1 MFTGDRF
8 SRCSVFVLGLCVL
21 TTTSATV
28 GSQDRNAATP
38 GTAVRSLLD
47 EGHYQEAV
55 AAAELLVSDARRK
68 AGTESLET
76 ARATDV
82 LVEAL
87 LRNGNGALPTTRE
100 AAERVLRLK
109 ETHLNVD
116 DRELSPSL
124 RNLANTLTAAGEVR
138 QSVPLFERVLAIHE
152 RAEGPGDLRTA
163 EALDDL
169 ARALLQTDRTDEARG
184 SLDRALTIKENTLG
198 PNDRSVAGT
207 LEQLALLHQRKGD
220 YPGSRPLLERAL
232 RIREAANPNDPELI
246 DTLNLLGI
254 QCWFEG
260 DPRSEQSFYVRA
272 MAIGRDV
279 LRPDHPLIA
288 LILRNMATPATTL
301 GNLAEARSLQERA
314 LSIAERN
321 YGSSHPE
328 VADYLNDLANTS
340 LLEGDYAKARVLYER
355 AERLV
360 RDRLGS
366 QDLSVATY
374 ANNLAILDARLG
386 DVVEARRQFERAVSI
401 WRRRLGSEHPFVA
414 RAFESLAEALSDQG
428 RYNEAR
434 GLFDQALKIRE
445 RSLAPDHPDIARSL
459 TDLATTLERQGQVRQ
474 AQELAERAIR
484 ILERSDAPQNTTFA
498 NTLTLNAILHADEG
512 NFQSAREY
520 YERALTIWNRVFGGS
535 HPNYAETQAGL
546 AVALAGLGDSTS
558 AVTLAL
564 QAEETGRQHIRLTL
578 RYLPERQSLSYAA
591 TRPKGVDLAMS
602 LSADRPDSRVFDAV
616 IKGRALVL
624 DEMAARRRV
633 RTEAAH
639 PELAPLWA
647 ALTSA
652 RQRLAN
658 LVVRGPGDQR
668 PQQYLALVEDARQE
682 KELAERSLADK
693 STEFR
698 DELARGEI
706 GVDEVRAALP
716 ARSAL
721 VGFKLYERTLF
732 ANSSTTGLRSDSAKS
747 PRSRR
752 TVPSYVAFV
761 ISAGQPDISIV
772 PLGAAAGVD
781 ALVVGWRK
789 EATSLPDP
797 SSEPEAERAYRAA
810 GSGLRHRLWDP
821 IALHVKDA
829 TTVFVVPDG
838 TLNLVS
844 LAALPVGQTKYLI
857 DGGPVIHYLSAERDL
872 AMGRPTVTGNHG
884 LLAIGG
890 ADFDDSTLFT
900 PRAAKSRPKAS
911 VAPGTTTQPLS
922 VRAGCGDLQSLQF
935 EPLEGTRKEI
945 HELARLWTGSQADVL
960 ENRGASEGAF
970 KHAASGHRVL
980 HLATHGFFLGSDC
993 SPGVGGT
1000 RSVGGLSSSPKK
1012 QSNAGLNENPLL
1024 LSGLALA
1031 GANRRAAA
1039 GPGDEDGILTGEEV
1053 AALNLDGV
1061 EWAVLSACDTGLG
1074 ALKVG
1079 EGVFGLRRAFQV
1091 AGVRTVIM
1099 SLWPVEDQATLE
1111 WMRALYAG
1119 RLQKHL
1125 STADAMREASLT
1137 ILRARR
1143 AKGQSTHPFYWGG
1156 FVAAG
1161 DWR

>member
-1 MFTGDRF
+1 MSTLNRF
-8 SRCSVFVLGLCVL
+8 SFGCGSVLSLCML
-21 TTTSATV
+21 ATATSVAVRVQSEPTIQV
-28 GSQDRNAATP
+28 AQ
-38 GTAVRSLLD
+38 VRSLLD
-47 EGHYQEAV
+47 AGRYEEAE
-55 AAAELLVSDARRK
+55 AGAERLVSGAS
-68 AGTESLET
+68 AETGAESLAT
-76 ARATDV
+76 ARKTDL

-87 LRNGNGALPTTRE
+87 LRNGKGAQARTRGL
-100 AAERVLRLK
+100 AERAIRVK
-109 ETHLNVD
+109 ETQLRPDDVD
-116 DRELSPSL
+116 LSSSL
-124 RNLANTLTAAGEVR
+124 RNLGNTFTASSEFL
-138 QSVPLFERVLAIHE
+138 QSLPLFERAVAIHE
-152 RAEGPGDLRTA
+152 RAQTAQDTAVA
-163 EALDDL
+163 EALDDY
-169 ARALLQTDRTDEARG
+169 ATALLQVDRYDEAKRA
-184 SLDRALTIKENTLG
+184 LDRALTIKQTRLG
-198 PNDRSVAGT
+198 PDDRAVART
-207 LEQLALLHQRKGD
+207 LELIALLQQKQGN
-220 YPGSRPLLERAL
+220 YPGSRLLLERAL
-232 RIREAANPNDPELI
+232 RIREPINPNDSELAN
-246 DTLNLLGI
+246 TLNLFGDQLF
-254 QCWFEG
+254 FEG
-260 DPRSEQSFYVRA
+260 DFKTAKQFYDRALALYQSNLRS
-272 MAIGRDV
+272 
-279 LRPDHPLIA
+279 DHPLIA
-288 LILRNMATPATTL
+288 VVLRNVAAAANGL
-301 GNLAEARSLQERA
+301 GEIAEGRSLRERA
-314 LSIAERN
+314 LSIAESN
-321 YGSSHPE
+321 YGVAHLE
-328 VADYLNDLANTS
+328 VADYLNDLAITNRQQGS
-340 LLEGDYAKARVLYER
+340 YEAARAIYER
-355 AERLV
+355 AVRIVENRASPDYLRL
-360 RDRLGS
+360 
-366 QDLSVATY
+366 ATLMY
-374 ANNLAILDARLG
+374 NLANVHASLG
-386 DVVEARRQFERAVSI
+386 DLVEAQRYLDRAVSI
-401 WRRRLGSEHPFVA
+401 WQRMLGPEHPYMA
-414 RAFESLAEALSDQG
+414 RAMSSIAQSLLDRG
-428 RYNEAR
+428 RYDQAQV
-434 GLFDQALKIRE
+434 LFERALKIRE
-445 RSLAPDHPDIARSL
+445 RKLGPDHRDVARNL
-459 TDLATTLERQGQVRQ
+459 EDLATTLERKGQVSR
-474 AQELAERAIR
+474 AHELSARAVAIC
-484 ILERSDAPQNTTFA
+484 ERSDAPDLPDFA
-498 NTLTLNAILHADEG
+498 SILSLHANLQIDRGDFEA
-512 NFQSAREY
+512 ARGY
-520 YERALTIWNRVFGGS
+520 YERALAIRGRVFGTS

-546 AVALAGLGDSTS
+546 AVALAGLGDSAAAITS
-558 AVTLAL
+558 AL
-564 QAEETGRQHIRLTL
+564 QAEETGRQHLRLTL
-578 RYLPERQSLSYAA
+578 RYLPERQSLGYAA
-591 TRPKGVDLAMS
+591 TRPKGLDLAMS
-602 LSADRPDSRVFDAV
+602 LSADLPDSRVFDAV

-716 ARSAL
+716 AHSAL
-721 VGFKLYERTLF
+721 VAFRLYERTLF
-732 ANSSTTGLRSDSAKS
+732 ANSSTTGLQSASAKS

-761 ISAGQPDISIV
+761 ISAGQPDISTV
-772 PLGAAAGVD
+772 PLGAASGVD

-789 EATSLPDP
+789 EATNLPDA

-872 AMGRPTVTGNHG
+872 VTGEPAATGNHG

-1000 RSVGGLSSSPKK
+1000 RSVGGLSSSPKN

-1099 SLWPVEDQATLE
+1099 SLWSVEDHATLE
-1111 WMRALYAG
+1111 WMRALYAS

-1143 AKGQSTHPFYWGG
+1143 AKGQSTHPFYWSG